1 MILDAVN
8 ALLGRI
14 HLASDLC
21 RLDGA
26 ETDLLRE
33 AVGYARALAPV
44 RERATPYL
52 PLGYAKHGDPAV
64 ATGLLTREK
73 LFLAV
78 WNLEDGERTVTVP
91 LGGVRPAAV
100 TVGYPK
106 AGGEAVGF
114 SLDGGALTVRFPHGP
129 MARLFEITLGS
140 GV

>member
-1 MILDAVN
+1 MRVTSHSENNKGVSHHACHEKCGGEHKEEKLYFP
-8 ALLGRI
+8 G
-14 HLASDLC
+14 
-21 RLDGA
+21 
-26 ETDLLRE
+26 
-33 AVGYARALAPV
+33 
-44 RERATPYL
+44 YL